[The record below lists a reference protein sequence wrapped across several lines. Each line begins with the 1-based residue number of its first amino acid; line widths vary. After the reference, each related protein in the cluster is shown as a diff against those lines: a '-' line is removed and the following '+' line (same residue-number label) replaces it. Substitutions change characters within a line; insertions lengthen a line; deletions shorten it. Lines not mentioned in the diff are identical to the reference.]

1 MEMNITFDE
10 YEFNEPVKITKWEPP
25 ESRGLY
31 VILVPDLHVEGLPLR
46 PIYFGQSENFAE
58 RGFLKSHH
66 KHEDW
71 IKEAREIDNL
81 FIAIYDMPGSTKEER
96 EAIESKLINLN
107 HPVCND

>member
-1 MEMNITFDE
+1 MKLNMIFDK
-10 YEFNEPVKITKWEPP
+10 YEFSEPFKITKWEPS

-31 VILVPDLHVEGLPLR
+31 VILVPDLDVEGLPLR

-81 FIAIYDMPGSTKEER
+81 FIAIYPMPESTEEER
-96 EAIESKLINLN
+96 QAIESKLINQY

>member
-1 MEMNITFDE
+1 MNMIFDK
-10 YEFNEPVKITKWEPP
+10 YEFSEPVKISKWEPP

-31 VILVPDLHVEGLPLR
+31 AILKTDIHAERLPFKA
-46 PIYFGQSENFAE
+46 IYFGQTENFAE

-81 FIAIYDMPGSTKEER
+81 FITIYLMPGSTEGER
-96 EAIESKLINLN
+96 KAIETKLIAQYQ
-107 HPVCND
+107 PACND